1 MTPSHKDILFYV
13 VSVLLII
20 ILLIL
25 IILPFNANNLK
36 QAQRIAVWKSEFE
49 QIKYC
54 FSLVDLYEHSI
65 IPKKENASEE
75 DELNLLM
82 PYFNMDKND
91 YLLKKRYK
99 YRKKNGRFARKDS
112 LFYFNKFYK
121 LKDGKL
127 ISLKKN
133 TNSNINDNKPHFF
146 MFIDINGRRKPNRI
160 GQDIFFI
167 SIFKDHI
174 DALGHDR
181 PHVALKTNCSPLGS
195 GVYCSE
201 YYLLGGRF

>member
-1 MTPSHKDILFYV
+1 MKDSHKTVFFYIF
-13 VSVLLII
+13 STLII
-20 ILLIL
+20 VIL
-25 IILPFNANNLK
+25 IILIVLPFNVNNLQ

-49 QIKYC
+49 RLDYC
-54 FSLVDLYEHSI
+54 FSLAKMYEHSM
-65 IPKKENASEE
+65 IPKKDNPSED
-75 DELNLLM
+75 DELRFIM
-82 PYFNMDKND
+82 PYFNMDKDN
-91 YLLKKRYK
+91 YILKKKYK
-99 YRKKNGRFARKDS
+99 YRKKNGRPAGKNS
-112 LFYFNKFYK
+112 LFNFDKIYT

-133 TNSNINDNKPHFF
+133 PNANINKNMPAFF
-146 MFIDINGRRKPNRI
+146 MLMDINGRKRPNRI

-174 DALGHDR
+174 EALGHDR
-181 PHVALKTNCSPLGS
+181 PYVALKTNCSPLGS